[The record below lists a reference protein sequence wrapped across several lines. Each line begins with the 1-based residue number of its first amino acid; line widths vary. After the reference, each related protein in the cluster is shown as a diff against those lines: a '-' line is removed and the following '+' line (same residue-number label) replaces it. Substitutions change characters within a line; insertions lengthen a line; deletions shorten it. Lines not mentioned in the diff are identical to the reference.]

1 MVTHFE
7 QYPNMATEESARL
20 RVIQITDVYTLK
32 NFPSLKTLINEKKAE
47 QDKLGG
53 TTISLLTGDFL
64 APYLLSSFDKGVGM
78 MNVINKTPIDY
89 LTWGNHEHDLD
100 HASVM
105 KREKEYKGVW
115 INSNMQNHESFKDSS
130 CQVDSAVVTV
140 KSSDGSN
147 TRKLG
152 MCAVLSNT
160 PGLYK
165 PGAFGGATIDDPWEC
180 LKDYNEKLKTEQG
193 CDMVLP
199 LCHLYEF
206 QDDRTCREFDFPVVL
221 SGHDHH
227 RVDRII
233 DGSRLL
239 KPGMDAHY
247 AVVVDLVW
255 ASSSSDS
262 TPNIEVSTI
271 AVSDYTPDPELEAEV
286 NKAYAVLDPLL
297 KTDLATIPEKFSP
310 LSSRG
315 VRERNTTMATYLC
328 TQVRLAL
335 NLDTENYKDHCDC
348 VMIKGGNIRG
358 ERDYDKFN
366 FTLEG
371 LNSEIGSGKD
381 VHIFLVP
388 GNVLQDGVKET
399 WKNPN
404 PGWMQYDD
412 SVEVDSDGMVIAIG
426 GSPLDREKVYRIGSF
441 SDFKNDHGNQPTF
454 HQHFKTN
461 PESLPDWDAGIGCD
475 VLLLKLF
482 SNDIWTRLWR
492 LLDSDDDGVVTSE
505 ELKVLDLD
513 GDGQLSKNELRSAM
527 AKILGMSTYEGQDTL
542 LDYVL
547 AAGGDTDEDGKLTVE
562 EINKSN

>member
-1 MVTHFE
+1 MSI
-7 QYPNMATEESARL
+7 EESARL
-20 RVIQITDVYTLK
+20 RIIQITDVYILK
-32 NFPSLKTLINEKKAE
+32 NFPSLKTLINEKKTE

-53 TTISLLTGDFL
+53 RTISVLTGDFL

-105 KREKEYKGVW
+105 KREKEYKGIW
-115 INSNMQNHESFKDSS
+115 INSNMKSHESFEGSH
-130 CQVDSAVVTV
+130 CQVDSAVVSV
-140 KSSDGSN
+140 VSPDSSN

-152 MCAVLSNT
+152 MCGVLSNT

-180 LKDYNEKLKTEQG
+180 LQQYNTKLKTEHG

-199 LCHLYEF
+199 LCHLYEY
-206 QDDRTCREFDFPVVL
+206 QDERTCREFDFPVVF

-227 RVDRII
+227 RVDRVI
-233 DGSRLL
+233 DGTRLL

-247 AVVVDLVW
+247 AIVLDLIW
-255 ASSSSDS
+255 ESATSDP
-262 TPNIEVSTI
+262 TPTIEVSTVAI
-271 AVSDYTPDPELEAEV
+271 ADFSPDYELAKEV
-286 NKAYAVLDPLL
+286 TKAYAVLDPLL
-297 KTDLATIPEKFSP
+297 KTDLTIIPEKYSP
-310 LSSRG
+310 LTSRG
-315 VRERNTTMATYLC
+315 VRERRATMATYLC
-328 TQVRLAL
+328 TQIRLAL

-358 ERDYDKFN
+358 ERDYETFH

-371 LNSEIGSGKD
+371 LKTEMGTGQG

-388 GNVLQDGVKET
+388 GHILQDGVKET
-399 WKNPN
+399 WKAPN

-412 SVEVDSDGMVIAIG
+412 GIVVDLDGTIISIG
-426 GSPLDREKVYRIGSF
+426 GFPLEGERIYRVGSF

-454 HQHFKTN
+454 HQYFEMN
-461 PESLPDWDAGIGCD
+461 PKSLPDTDAGIGCN

-482 SNDIWTRLWR
+482 SNDIWKRLWR
-492 LLDSDDDGVVTSE
+492 LLDADGDGVVTTE
-505 ELKVLDLD
+505 ELKALDID
-513 GDGQLSKNELRSAM
+513 GDGQLSKSELRAAM
-527 AKILGMSTYEGQDTL
+527 VKVLGMSTFEGQDTL

-547 AAGGDTDEDGKLTVE
+547 AAGGDTDNDGQLTVE
-562 EINKSN
+562 EINKLSRDS